1 MTKIN
6 TIFWD
11 FDGVIHD
18 SNMVREF
25 GFLKVLMH
33 YPKHQVNELIKY
45 HRTNGGLSRYV
56 KFRYFYEVIR
66 GEQLSEDMLQIL
78 CNQFSIIVKKLLKD
92 KKLLIK
98 ATTSFIQK
106 NYKNYNMHIVSGS
119 DGNELLEICEYL
131 DISRFFITIN
141 GSPTAKIK
149 IVENLISQYEY
160 DKSSCILIGDSIN
173 DWEAASINGI
183 KFMAF
188 NSSKE
193 VKIKTNYI
201 LDISIDE

>member
-25 GFLKVLMH
+25 GFLKVLEDF
-33 YPKHQVNELIKY
+33 PKHQVDELIKY
-45 HRTNGGLSRYV
+45 HRINGGLSRYV
-56 KFRYFYEVIR
+56 KFRYFYENIR
-66 GEQLSEDMLQIL
+66 GEQLSEYMLQL
-78 CNQFSIIVKKLLKD
+78 LFNQFSIIVKKLLKD
-92 KKLLIK
+92 KKLLIE
-98 ATTSFIQK
+98 ATTSFIRK
-106 NYKNYNMHIVSGS
+106 NYQNYFMHIVSGS

-131 DISRFFITIN
+131 DISRFFKTIN
-141 GSPTAKIK
+141 GSPMAKIK
-149 IVENLISQYEY
+149 IVENLIYQYDY

-173 DWEAASINGI
+173 DWEAAFVNGI

-188 NSSKE
+188 NSSEE
-193 VKIKTNYI
+193 VNNKTNYI
-201 LDISIDE
+201 LDISID